1 MLKYYRYYKILNLEG
16 KIFLKEIKIE
26 NLSHSIGTKT
36 LFNAINFSIMNEEKV
51 GLIGRNGN
59 GKSTFLKILASAL
72 DPDKGTLTK
81 PSDYQ
86 VGYLNQEPDLNE
98 TQTVLQTVFEG
109 NTPIM
114 NAVRKYEELL
124 IKLSEQPDD
133 EKIQKQFTKAQQ
145 AMDTTDAWNADASAK
160 RILSIL
166 GIQNMNQIIGSM
178 SGGQQKRVALAQ
190 VLIQTP
196 DLLILDEPT
205 NHLDFE
211 MIRWLENYLTN
222 YKGALLMVT
231 HDRYFLDRVVDK
243 IVELE
248 HGALKEYSG
257 SYQQYVVEKAERE
270 ELEASARH
278 KNQQLFKQELAWM
291 REGVRARGTKQKAR
305 IERFENLKSKVS
317 QSNAAFGLNIDLASQ
332 RLGKQVFKI
341 KNASYSIKDKV
352 LLDDFDYIVQRH
364 DRIGITGANGSGKS
378 TLLNILTGKIELD
391 SGDLV
396 VGETVKIGYYQQDNM
411 DIPGDKR
418 VINYLQEVAEEV
430 AKVDGSHANV
440 SQLLEQFMFPRTQHG
455 AFIRSLSGGEKRRL
469 YLVRLLMERP
479 NVLLLDEPSNNLD
492 IDTLNVLEEYI
503 ENFPG
508 AVIVV
513 SHDRYFLD
521 KITDKLL
528 VFEGQ
533 GEIIEFFGTADEYF
547 KQAEE
552 KSQQKKADKKIQQT
566 ESVKKVAPQKKVKA
580 RLSYMEEK
588 EWATIEDDIME
599 LEMKIEEIDE
609 QIIKAGSDYGEV
621 GILFKDK
628 TKLQEILDKKYSRW
642 EYLSEFV

>member
-305 IERFENLKSKVS
+305 IERFENLKGKVS

-580 RLSYMEEK
+580 KLSYMEEK

>member
-1 MLKYYRYYKILNLEG
+1 M
-16 KIFLKEIKIE
+16 KEIKIE

-36 LFNAINFSIMNEEKV
+36 LFNDIDFSIMNEEKV

-59 GKSTFLKILASAL
+59 GKSTFLKILASDL
-72 DPDKGTLTK
+72 DPDKGSLTK
-81 PSDYQ
+81 PGDYQ

-114 NAVRKYEELL
+114 NAVRRYEELL

-133 EKIQKQFTKAQQ
+133 EKIQNQFTKAQQ
-145 AMDTTDAWNADASAK
+145 AMDTTDAWNADSSAK

-166 GIQNMNQIIGSM
+166 GIQNMNQVIGSM

-211 MIRWLENYLTN
+211 MIRWLENYLMN

-248 HGALKEYSG
+248 HGVLKEYSG
-257 SYQQYVVEKAERE
+257 NYQQYVAEKAERE
-270 ELEASARH
+270 YLEASARH

-305 IERFENLKSKVS
+305 IERFESLKGKVS
-317 QSNAAFGLNIDLASQ
+317 QSNQAFGLNIDLASQ
-332 RLGKQVFKI
+332 RLGKQVFEI
-341 KNASYSIKDKV
+341 KNASYQIKDKI

-391 SGDLV
+391 SGELV
-396 VGETVKIGYYQQDNM
+396 VGETVKVGYYQQDNM
-411 DIPGDKR
+411 DIPGDQR

-440 SQLLEQFMFPRTQHG
+440 SQLLEQFMFPRSQHG

-528 VFEGQ
+528 VFEGH
-533 GEIIEFFGTADEYF
+533 GEIKEFFGTADEYF
-547 KQAEE
+547 KESEE
-552 KSQQKKADKKIQQT
+552 KNQQEKADKKTQQT
-566 ESVKKVAPQKKVKA
+566 ETVEKTAPKKKVKTK
-580 RLSYMEEK
+580 LSYMEEK

-621 GILFKDK
+621 GILYKDK
-628 TKLQEILDKKYSRW
+628 TELQDKLDEKYVRW